1 MNEEQEKSN
10 LPPLPTAEEVQK
22 QQEGLDF
29 LVGDNWIYDE
39 VEPYLLDFREQ
50 YKPPRYTLSWKDVP
64 FAPIGGMHNIT
75 GQSGNGKTMTIAQ
88 FMATHLCGNYGNLKR
103 EYEYVERKVKD
114 PITGEEKTIRVP
126 PTVLYIDT
134 EMEKDNTIAVKN
146 RVLSM
151 AGRDING
158 QYDDFVIVML
168 RDIAEVPELDKNGK
182 PVLDKHGRPVFVNPA
197 VVRWRMTLKAIWQF
211 KPTAVFIDGLL
222 DVVADFNDNIECQ
235 ELIFKCMKVAS
246 HYDISLW
253 CILHQNPGGEKLVGH
268 LGSFLERKVTDVIQ
282 TSKKKNE
289 TTGEITFEVKQKKAR
304 SRDFDDWKFRVL
316 PVDSWGMP
324 EQILPAPVVPKYSIE
339 KIKEWLTQYQAEV
352 EWPATLTDIR
362 MKIFKEKCC
371 ITNSDELQEC
381 VTMATNRK
389 LLVAQSEDEY
399 AEGQKHP
406 KYYLNRN
413 EIPDDPF

>member
-1 MNEEQEKSN
+1 MNEEKEKSN
-10 LPPLPTAEEVQK
+10 LPPLPTAEEVRE
-22 QQEGLDF
+22 QQEGFNF
-29 LVGDNWIYDE
+29 LVGDNWMYDD
-39 VEPYLLDFREQ
+39 VAPYLLDFREQ
-50 YKPPRYTLSWKDVP
+50 YKPPRYTLSWKNIP
-64 FAPIGGMHNIT
+64 FAPLGGIHNIT

-88 FMATHLCGNYGNLKR
+88 FMATILSGEFGQLK
-103 EYEYVERKVKD
+103 YELSAEIPKPK
-114 PITGEEKTIRVP
+114 
-126 PTVLYIDT
+126 VLYIDT

-168 RDIAEVPELDKNGK
+168 RDVAEVQELDKNGK

-362 MKIFKEKCC
+362 MKIFKAKCC
-371 ITNSDELQEC
+371 ITPNDELQEC

-389 LLVAQSEDEY
+389 LLVAQNEDEF

-413 EIPDDPF
+413 EIPEDPF

>member
-1 MNEEQEKSN
+1 M
-10 LPPLPTAEEVQK
+10 EEVMEK
-22 QQEGLDF
+22 QEGFNF
-29 LVGDNWIYDE
+29 LVGDNWMYDD
-39 VEPYLLDFREQ
+39 VAPYLLDFREQ
-50 YKPPRYTLSWKDVP
+50 YKPPRYTLSWKGIP
-64 FAPIGGMHNIT
+64 FAPLGGIHNIT

-88 FMATHLCGNYGNLKR
+88 FMATILSGEFGQLK
-103 EYEYVERKVKD
+103 YELGAEIQKPK
-114 PITGEEKTIRVP
+114 
-126 PTVLYIDT
+126 VLYIDT

-168 RDIAEVPELDKNGK
+168 RDVAEVPELDKNGK

-235 ELIFKCMKVAS
+235 KLIFKCMKVAS

-282 TSKKKNE
+282 TSKKKND

-324 EQILPAPVVPKYSIE
+324 EQITPAEPIIGDPIE
-339 KIKEWLTQYQAEV
+339 EVERWLQEAKDKI
-352 EWPATLTDIR
+352 EWPATRKTVKDIVMGEYGKQKNANKQQADLQMLINKR
-362 MKIFKEKCC
+362 LLAE
-371 ITNSDELQEC
+371 SDVKSNGYPMLI
-381 VTMATNRK
+381 
-389 LLVAQSEDEY
+389 L
-399 AEGQKHP
+399 
-406 KYYLNRN
+406 N
-413 EIPDDPF
+413 EIPF

>member
-10 LPPLPTAEEVQK
+10 LPPLPTAEEVRE
-22 QQEGLDF
+22 QQEGFKF
-29 LVGDNWIYDE
+29 LVGDNWMYDD
-39 VEPYLLDFREQ
+39 VAPYLLDFREQ
-50 YKPPRYTLSWKDVP
+50 YKPPRYTLSWKSIP
-64 FAPIGGMHNIT
+64 FAPLGGIHNIT

-88 FMATHLCGNYGNLKR
+88 FMATILSGEFGQLK
-103 EYEYVERKVKD
+103 YELSAEIPKPK
-114 PITGEEKTIRVP
+114 
-126 PTVLYIDT
+126 VLYIDT

-168 RDIAEVPELDKNGK
+168 RDVAEVPELDKSGK

-362 MKIFKEKCC
+362 MKIFKAKCC
-371 ITNSDELQEC
+371 ITNNDELQEC
-381 VTMATNRK
+381 VSMATNRK
-389 LLVAQSEDEY
+389 FLIAQDKDEY

-413 EIPDDPF
+413 EIPEDPF

>member
-1 MNEEQEKSN
+1 M
-10 LPPLPTAEEVQK
+10 PTAEEVRE
-22 QQEGLDF
+22 QQEGFNF
-29 LVGDNWIYDE
+29 LVGDNWMYDD
-39 VEPYLLDFREQ
+39 VAPYLLDFREQ
-50 YKPPRYTLSWKDVP
+50 YKPPRYTLSWKSIP
-64 FAPIGGMHNIT
+64 FAPLGGIHNIT

-88 FMATHLCGNYGNLKR
+88 FMATILSGEFGQLK
-103 EYEYVERKVKD
+103 YELSAEIPKPK
-114 PITGEEKTIRVP
+114 
-126 PTVLYIDT
+126 VLYIDT

-168 RDIAEVPELDKNGK
+168 RDVAEVPELDKNGK

-282 TSKKKNE
+282 TSKKKND

-324 EQILPAPVVPKYSIE
+324 EQIVTTPTERVTGDPIEVVERWFREAKE
-339 KIKEWLTQYQAEV
+339 KV
-352 EWPATLTDIR
+352 EWPATRKTIKEVIIRDYGKQTNKPKQDIDLQMLLNKR
-362 MKIFKEKCC
+362 LLVESTVKQNGYFLLVPNDEPDLPFEP
-371 ITNSDELQEC
+371 SDEQ
-381 VTMATNRK
+381 A
-389 LLVAQSEDEY
+389 
-399 AEGQKHP
+399 
-406 KYYLNRN
+406 
-413 EIPDDPF
+413 PF

>member
-1 MNEEQEKSN
+1 MRE
-10 LPPLPTAEEVQK
+10 
-22 QQEGLDF
+22 QQEGFKF
-29 LVGDNWIYDE
+29 LVGDNWMYDD
-39 VEPYLLDFREQ
+39 VAPYLLDFREQ
-50 YKPPRYTLSWKDVP
+50 YKPPRYTLSWKSIP
-64 FAPIGGMHNIT
+64 FAPLGGIHNIT

-88 FMATHLCGNYGNLKR
+88 FMATILSGEFGQLK
-103 EYEYVERKVKD
+103 YELSAEIPKPK
-114 PITGEEKTIRVP
+114 
-126 PTVLYIDT
+126 VLYIDT

-168 RDIAEVPELDKNGK
+168 RDVAEVPELDKSGK

-362 MKIFKEKCC
+362 MKIFKAKCC
-371 ITNSDELQEC
+371 ITNNDELQEC
-381 VTMATNRK
+381 VSMATNRK
-389 LLVAQSEDEY
+389 FLIAQDKDEY

-413 EIPDDPF
+413 EIPEDPF

>member
-1 MNEEQEKSN
+1 M
-10 LPPLPTAEEVQK
+10 PPLPTMEEVRE
-22 QQEGLDF
+22 QQEGFNF
-29 LVGDNWIYDE
+29 LVGDNWMYDE
-39 VEPYLLDFREQ
+39 VDPYLLDFREQ
-50 YKPPRYTLSWKDVP
+50 YKPPRYTLSWKGVP
-64 FAPIGGMHNIT
+64 FAPLGGIHNIT

-88 FMATHLCGNYGNLKR
+88 FMATLLCGQFGQLK
-103 EYEYVERKVKD
+103 YELGDEIPKPR
-114 PITGEEKTIRVP
+114 
-126 PTVLYIDT
+126 VLYIDT

-158 QYDDFVIVML
+158 HYDDFVIVML
-168 RDIAEVPELDKNGK
+168 RDVAEVPELDKNGK

-316 PVDSWGMP
+316 PIDSWGMP
-324 EQILPAPVVPKYSIE
+324 EQVETTPIQGDPIE
-339 KIKEWLTQYQAEV
+339 EVERWLEEAKDRI
-352 EWPATLTDIR
+352 EWPATRKTVKDIV
-362 MKIFKEKCC
+362 MGEIGKQKNAHKQQA
-371 ITNSDELQEC
+371 DLQ
-381 VTMATNRK
+381 MLINKR
-389 LLVAQSEDEY
+389 LLSESNVKSNGY
-399 AEGQKHP
+399 P
-406 KYYLNRN
+406 MLILN
-413 EIPDDPF
+413 EMPF

>member
-1 MNEEQEKSN
+1 MIHIKGTMNEEKEKSN
-10 LPPLPTAEEVQK
+10 LPPLPTAEEVRE
-22 QQEGLDF
+22 QQEGFNF
-29 LVGDNWIYDE
+29 LVGDNWMYDD
-39 VEPYLLDFREQ
+39 VAPYLLDFREQ
-50 YKPPRYTLSWKDVP
+50 YKPPRYTLSWKSIP
-64 FAPIGGMHNIT
+64 FAPLGGIHNIT

-88 FMATHLCGNYGNLKR
+88 FMATILSGEFGQLK
-103 EYEYVERKVKD
+103 YELSAEIPKPK
-114 PITGEEKTIRVP
+114 
-126 PTVLYIDT
+126 VLYIDT

-168 RDIAEVPELDKNGK
+168 RDVAEVPELDKNGK

-222 DVVADFNDNIECQ
+222 DVVADFNNNIECQ

-282 TSKKKNE
+282 TSKKKND

-362 MKIFKEKCC
+362 MKIFKAKCC
-371 ITNSDELQEC
+371 ITNNDELQEC
-381 VTMATNRK
+381 VSMATNRK
-389 LLVAQSEDEY
+389 FLIAQDKDEY

-406 KYYLNRN
+406 KYYMNRN
-413 EIPDDPF
+413 EIPEDPF

>member
-10 LPPLPTAEEVQK
+10 LPPLPTVEEVRE
-22 QQEGLDF
+22 QQEWFNF
-29 LVGDNWIYDE
+29 LVGDNWMYDD
-39 VEPYLLDFREQ
+39 VAPYLLDFREQ
-50 YKPPRYTLSWKDVP
+50 YKPPRYTLSWKSIP
-64 FAPIGGMHNIT
+64 FAPLGGIHNIT

-88 FMATHLCGNYGNLKR
+88 FMATILSGEFGQLK
-103 EYEYVERKVKD
+103 YELSAEIPKPK
-114 PITGEEKTIRVP
+114 
-126 PTVLYIDT
+126 VLYIDT

-168 RDIAEVPELDKNGK
+168 RDVAEVPELDKNGK

-282 TSKKKNE
+282 TSKKKND

-324 EQILPAPVVPKYSIE
+324 EQIVATPYTEKLDGDPIE
-339 KIKEWLTQYQAEV
+339 DVERWFREAKDKV
-352 EWPATLTDIR
+352 EWPASRKTIKEVIICGYGKQTNKPKQDVDLQMLLNKRLIIESTL
-362 MKIFKEKCC
+362 KK
-371 ITNSDELQEC
+371 NGYL
-381 VTMATNRK
+381 
-389 LLVAQSEDEY
+389 LLVPNDEPDLPF
-399 AEGQKHP
+399 EKP
-406 KYYLNRN
+406 N
-413 EIPDDPF
+413 EKENDPF